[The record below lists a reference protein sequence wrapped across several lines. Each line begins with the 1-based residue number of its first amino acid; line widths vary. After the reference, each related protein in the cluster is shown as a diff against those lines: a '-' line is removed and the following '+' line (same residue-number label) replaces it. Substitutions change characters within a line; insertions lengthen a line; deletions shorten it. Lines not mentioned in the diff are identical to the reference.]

1 MHRLLIAFAL
11 AVALG
16 PALADERAAIAQQR
30 QSLNQRFAAEESD
43 CAKRF
48 QVTACVE
55 DLRARR
61 RQALAP
67 LRERELQLDEA
78 ERGRIAVERRAAIA
92 AKREA
97 MAARAPAPP
106 APQWKPRDPL
116 PPSKAAS
123 RPQVSAAASAAASA
137 VRAADAQRR
146 VIDAQDRQRQAQ
158 EVRLRIMQRQQ
169 EHGTQG
175 LKHDPWPS
183 SPASAPVAR

>member
-123 RPQVSAAASAAASA
+123 GPQVSAAASAA
-137 VRAADAQRR
+137 RAADAQRR
-146 VIDAQDRQRQAQ
+146 VIDAQDRQRQAE
-158 EVRLRIMQRQQ
+158 EVRQRIMQRQQ

-175 LKHDPWPS
+175 RKHDPLPS
-183 SPASAPVAR
+183 PPASAPVAR